1 MEEQPDK
8 CAIRRFNLSN
18 VVSDIVTAENIT
30 FDESMYSKLNNAPK
44 KDKST
49 SLQNGNISI
58 YVYDDNILPHN
69 LGLGVETDMQ
79 QQYSHMNITYEN
91 FKADI
96 AIINLFRTYPGRTQ
110 NPKEADLFVVPYL
123 HASHC
128 LQLNNIKGWMWEC
141 RHISRNSIKVDVVGR
156 LLYYKGNEK
165 RHLFIN
171 TMEVWHAHPQLRN
184 VPLSL
189 THGPRLDEGG
199 YHIVIPYLSDN
210 PSFQPSVVSK
220 RGKKWWL
227 RPRKLALS
235 YFFGS
240 SNPRMRKNNR
250 RYRQYF
256 LEEIRSNW
264 TSSPYLGN
272 LPYVVESLSDDRM
285 HSKKGLGYFNSLYKN
300 SVFCPVL
307 PGDNPPQK
315 RFFDV
320 IIMGCIPVVLAFET
334 EMTSQSKESWHSPGG
349 YPVELSYPFAKY
361 SNSISPENEIDY
373 DSFVVKVK
381 DVGSIRETLIG
392 LLQNRTE
399 IERLQSNLMKNAQF
413 FLFGMGEDSHSY
425 EDAFAKVVQSL
436 EYYTSTLDT

>member
-1 MEEQPDK
+1 MEGQPQN
-8 CAIRRFNLSN
+8 CVIRSFNLSDII
-18 VVSDIVTAENIT
+18 SDILTVENNT
-30 FDESMYSKLNNAPK
+30 FDESMYSKLNNTPK
-44 KDKST
+44 KDKPT
-49 SLQNGNISI
+49 SLQKVNISI
-58 YVYDDNILPHN
+58 FVYDDNILPYN
-69 LGLGVETDMQ
+69 VGLGVEKDMQ
-79 QQYSHMNITYEN
+79 QQYSRMNITYEN

-96 AIINLFRTYPGRTQ
+96 AIVNFFRTYPGRTR
-110 NPKEADLFVVPYL
+110 NPNEADFFVVPYL

-128 LQLNNIKGWMWEC
+128 LQLNSIKGWAREC
-141 RHISRNSIKVDVVGR
+141 GHISSDSIKDDVVGR

-165 RHLFIN
+165 RHVFIN

-189 THGPRLDEGG
+189 THGPRLNEEG
-199 YHIVIPYLSDN
+199 YHIVIPYLNDD
-210 PSFQPSVVSK
+210 PSFQPSIVNK
-220 RGKKWWL
+220 RGEKWWL

-240 SNPRMRKNNR
+240 TNPRMNQNYR

-264 TSSPYLGN
+264 TSSPYLGD
-272 LPYVVESLSDDRM
+272 LPYVVEYDQM

-307 PGDNPPQK
+307 PGDAPPQK

-320 IIMGCIPVVLAFET
+320 IIMGCIPVVMAFET
-334 EMTSQSKESWHSPGG
+334 DMTSQSKESWHAPGG

-373 DSFVVKVK
+373 DSFVVKIK

-392 LLQNRTE
+392 LLHNRTE
-399 IERLQSNLMKNAQF
+399 IQRLQLNLMRNAQY
-413 FLFGMGEDSHSY
+413 FLFGMDNHSY

-436 EYYTSTLDT
+436 EYYSSILDT